1 MVINDVKSL
10 LGLTGSTADNQLNT
24 IINIVE
30 ARIRNR
36 LEGIEEIP
44 EELEYII
51 TEVTVARYN
60 QIGSEGTSSH
70 TVAQESMSWADD
82 LLAPYMDD
90 LQDYLTRQETARR
103 GRLRFL

>member
-10 LGLTGSTADNQLNT
+10 LGLTGNTADSQLNT
-24 IINIVE
+24 IINIVG

-44 EELEYII
+44 EELEYIV

-70 TVAQESMSWADD
+70 TVAQESMSWSDD